1 MEQTAVAVLR
11 YETQLVREACLIEY
25 LRDFLDARAAI
36 ALLLADEEHVTL
48 IRFLFERVI
57 GIEVTGGEDVE
68 VWRKGRVVLLGDVAV
83 ACVEMHG
90 PVGIARWFL
99 RRAGADW
106 RVIERTEV
114 AAWVVREDVVKDIAA
129 AHLIDEDDRIVVFDV
144 FLPVTVPVAGCHTV
158 REL

>member
-1 MEQTAVAVLR
+1 MEQAAVTILR
-11 YETQLVREACLIEY
+11 HEPQLMREACLIEY
-25 LRDFLDARAAI
+25 LRDIIDACTPVAFLF
-36 ALLLADEEHVTL
+36 ADEEHVAL

-90 PVGIARWFL
+90 HVGIARWFL

-144 FLPVTVPVAGCHTV
+144 FLPVTVPMTGCHTV